1 MLKWTEYLYLKLTN
15 ELQINKKRSELQ
27 QKLASWK
34 IVYIIEAWK
43 RNMSNLWRPA
53 KKIVLTK
60 KENKGSATIIRMC
73 IRIRG
78 LPLQFEFVLGSN
90 ETYLSNVKSCKIDRD
105 IVYEPRTSSDFY
117 ISFNELQHL
126 IGSGTCSDILGT
138 TYVTELR
145 PWYVVLTFRFINVII
160 SERKLCKG
168 SLNWKTFIMY
178 RARSFLLWKYQ
189 LLRIADFYDVP

>member
-34 IVYIIEAWK
+34 IVYITVAWK
-43 RNMSNLWRPA
+43 RNMSNLWRTA

-60 KENKGSATIIRMC
+60 KENKRSATTIRMC
-73 IRIRG
+73 IRVRG

-105 IVYEPRTSSDFY
+105 IVSEPRT
-117 ISFNELQHL
+117 
-126 IGSGTCSDILGT
+126 
-138 TYVTELR
+138 
-145 PWYVVLTFRFINVII
+145 
-160 SERKLCKG
+160 
-168 SLNWKTFIMY
+168 
-178 RARSFLLWKYQ
+178 
-189 LLRIADFYDVP
+189 